1 MTRGVVAPLL
11 GPRLPLPVR
20 RRLLAA
26 TGLVLPLPR
35 GTRRSRSTLGG
46 VPTVRVTAAAAIG
59 PQQVL
64 YLHGGGYSVGS
75 PASHLAL
82 LANLSRTTG
91 APVHA
96 PDYRLAP
103 EHPFPA
109 AMDDALAAYRALRA
123 AGHQAQRIAVAG
135 DSAGGGLAMSLVLR
149 LRGLGEEL
157 PGSVGLISPWLDLD
171 LRSPAVWANAT
182 TDAMLDPSWLGQAAE
197 DYRAGSTA
205 PELRP
210 LEADLAGLPPLH
222 VVAGADEVLVG
233 DSDAFVEQA
242 KAAGAEIT
250 YRREPGMWHA
260 YLVFA
265 GLLAEADV
273 AVAELGAA
281 FRADCAVPHRTSGS
295 R

>member
-1 MTRGVVAPLL
+1 
-11 GPRLPLPVR
+11 
-20 RRLLAA
+20 
-26 TGLVLPLPR
+26 
-35 GTRRSRSTLGG
+35 
-46 VPTVRVTAAAAIG
+46 
-59 PQQVL
+59 
-64 YLHGGGYSVGS
+64 
-75 PASHLAL
+75 
-82 LANLSRTTG
+82 
-91 APVHA
+91 
-96 PDYRLAP
+96 
-103 EHPFPA
+103 
-109 AMDDALAAYRALRA
+109 
-123 AGHQAQRIAVAG
+123 
-135 DSAGGGLAMSLVLR
+135 MSLVLR

-250 YRREPGMWHA
+250 YRRERGMWHA